1 MRGPPDRRAE
11 KACAKGVRAEREDL
25 LGVEGRGGPSWLGAP
40 GRVERTDVLTLVAP
54 EEAAFERGLLR
65 RREARPFLDREIRD
79 AFPGVED
86 ARCEESGRGACVE
99 AGRARPAA
107 VRARIGGRGGRGER
121 GVGQDLAEDHVRAE
135 ARHDQEPVLA
145 EEAEAGARRD
155 LAFEKRRRVDAHAE
169 MRAPGRER
177 AEILDDGLEVPAH
190 DAVVVLASRELRH
203 VAGPVAGY
211 RARHRE
217 DRSRVGQDR
226 VEARAGR
233 GVALEVRHL
242 CVKPLFEPRAVSL
255 ERERLRSREHAGG
268 CEAVGARRIDRGPRE
283 AGGIVGKR
291 RRRLARSARKGGPH
305 DTSVY
310 QAISYH
316 SSHPMTARARGHAY
330 PLVFFLLLVV
340 GTGIL
345 CLVVLR
351 PFLTSITWSVIL
363 AVALWPLWLRLRAR
377 LPRRTAFAAAVFSIC
392 TGLVVLLPAVL
403 LGKAIVNQAATAVT
417 AIGEKLR
424 ARELRSLGDLLSV
437 PGVAP
442 ALTWIEA
449 RTGLSSDEMQSR
461 GAEFA
466 AKASTFLAAKS
477 GDVALSFLDAV
488 VTFVVT
494 LILLFFLLIDGEGL
508 AEAVSDLFPI
518 EDAERHRIVQSLG
531 GMLGAIFKGSLVCAV
546 VQGASGGISWA
557 IAGLPSAILAGVAMG
572 IFSLLPVGG
581 TAIVWLPG
589 LIALFVQGRTEMA
602 IFFLL
607 WNVIVTSLLADNV
620 LKPLLIGRKDTD
632 LSTLMV
638 FLGVFGG
645 IPAFGLLGVFV
656 GPMALAAGL
665 MLVRVLRSLAKE
677 ARVSAAA

>member
-1 MRGPPDRRAE
+1 
-11 KACAKGVRAEREDL
+11 
-25 LGVEGRGGPSWLGAP
+25 
-40 GRVERTDVLTLVAP
+40 
-54 EEAAFERGLLR
+54 
-65 RREARPFLDREIRD
+65 
-79 AFPGVED
+79 
-86 ARCEESGRGACVE
+86 
-99 AGRARPAA
+99 
-107 VRARIGGRGGRGER
+107 
-121 GVGQDLAEDHVRAE
+121 
-135 ARHDQEPVLA
+135 
-145 EEAEAGARRD
+145 
-155 LAFEKRRRVDAHAE
+155 
-169 MRAPGRER
+169 
-177 AEILDDGLEVPAH
+177 
-190 DAVVVLASRELRH
+190 
-203 VAGPVAGY
+203 
-211 RARHRE
+211 
-217 DRSRVGQDR
+217 
-226 VEARAGR
+226 
-233 GVALEVRHL
+233 
-242 CVKPLFEPRAVSL
+242 
-255 ERERLRSREHAGG
+255 
-268 CEAVGARRIDRGPRE
+268 
-283 AGGIVGKR
+283 
-291 RRRLARSARKGGPH
+291 
-305 DTSVY
+305 
-310 QAISYH
+310 
-316 SSHPMTARARGHAY
+316 MTARARGHAY

-345 CLVVLR
+345 CFVVLR
-351 PFLTSITWSVIL
+351 PFLTSIAWSVIL

-377 LPRRTAFAAAVFSIC
+377 LPRRTAFLAAVFSIS

-403 LGKAIVNQAATAVT
+403 LGKAIVNQASTAVT

-437 PGVAP
+437 PGVGP

-449 RTGLSSDEMQSR
+449 RTGLSSDEIQSR

-466 AKASTFLAAKS
+466 AKASTFLAVKG

-488 VTFVVT
+488 VTFVLT

-531 GMLGAIFKGSLVCAV
+531 GMLEAIFKGSLVCAM

-572 IFSLLPVGG
+572 ILSLLPVGG

-589 LIALFVQGRTEMA
+589 LIALFVQGRTGTA

-620 LKPLLIGRKDTD
+620 LKPLLIGRKDTE

-665 MLVRVLRSLAKE
+665 MLVRVLRSLARE